1 MRFRVLWNLFYF
13 VTVLETLM
21 RSKLLFGWDI
31 TLLLVIVAF
40 LYVCFDKICAVV
52 AIVAVAKSGQSGV
65 DVNVMIKELVG
76 MNGDFA
82 KTMISLVGTFFTIV
96 LAGNLFKNQQEN
108 EKETKAASGIVV
120 QPTLNIGSTAPA
132 PPPPVPT
139 PPSKPPSPAPS
150 SPLPAAKTVTITEIP
165 D

>member
-1 MRFRVLWNLFYF
+1 MLRDTLGTFPYF
-13 VTVLETLM
+13 MNVLETLM

-40 LYVCFDKICAVV
+40 LYVCFDKICAVI
-52 AIVAVAKSGQSGV
+52 AIIAVAKSGQSGV
-65 DVNVMIKELVG
+65 DINSMIKELVG

-96 LAGNLFKNQQEN
+96 LAGNLFKNQQES
-108 EKETKAASGIVV
+108 EKESKPASGLVI
-120 QPTLNIGSTAPA
+120 QPTLNVGS
-132 PPPPVPT
+132 VPNQPSA
-139 PPSKPPSPAPS
+139 PPSKPPSPIPAPS
-150 SPLPAAKTVTITEIP
+150 SPQPAAKTVTITEIP

>member
-1 MRFRVLWNLFYF
+1 MLRDTLGTFPYF
-13 VTVLETLM
+13 MNVLETLM

-40 LYVCFDKICAVV
+40 LYVCFDKICAVI
-52 AIVAVAKSGQSGV
+52 AIIAVAKSGQSGV
-65 DVNVMIKELVG
+65 DVNSMIKELVG

-108 EKETKAASGIVV
+108 EKESKPASGLVI
-120 QPTLNIGSTAPA
+120 QPTLNVGSAPSQPSA
-132 PPPPVPT
+132 
-139 PPSKPPSPAPS
+139 PPSKPPSPIPAPS
-150 SPLPAAKTVTITEIP
+150 SPQPAAKTVTITEIP

>member
-1 MRFRVLWNLFYF
+1 
-13 VTVLETLM
+13 M

-40 LYVCFDKICAVV
+40 LYVCFDKVCTVV
-52 AIVAVAKSGQSGV
+52 AIIAVSKSGQAGV
-65 DVNVMIKELVG
+65 DMNAMVKELAS

-96 LAGNLFKNQQEN
+96 LAGNLFKNQQDN
-108 EKETKAASGIVV
+108 DKESSKPSDLVV
-120 QPTLNIGSTAPA
+120 QPTLNIGTQA
-132 PPPPVPT
+132 PPPPPPT
-139 PPSKPPSPAPS
+139 PVPPQAPKPVQPNVPQ
-150 SPLPAAKTVTITEIP
+150 PAAKNVTVTEIP